1 LLKNK
6 PVIICGL
13 QNEHFLCTP
22 SWTIPTPQG
31 LKPNFR
37 YLREHYGNSTV
48 IVAICGVQE
57 YNDQKRKQMKFS
69 EYIDYWCNLTTRS
82 YCRENC
88 NKGGDEFHT
97 IYSSDPNLLYL
108 KDWHIV
114 KEYPNEIIY
123 KLPVIFSD
131 DWINSYWD
139 QRKPNDDYRFVYMGP
154 RGSWTPFH
162 VDVFRSYSWST
173 NICGKKLWIL
183 YPPHQEPFLKDLTG
197 KTPYDISIAVDEKL
211 FPNFSKSTKPIRFI
225 QEAGETVFIPSYWYH
240 QVHNLDDTISINH
253 NWGNAC
259 NIDLMWKFL
268 KEELKLVETAIDDC
282 RDTFTPEEYEEHC
295 QLMLR
300 SSAGINFVEFFEL
313 IQHAA
318 QQQADHI
325 TLISSDN
332 KNNNKLRKRIAPN
345 YNLELFS
352 LHKIVSILKDLL
364 SQSSMKRYQAQGET
378 LLEKINETLQRFL
391 NLTTTEDVTFKYK
404 C

>member
-1 LLKNK
+1 
-6 PVIICGL
+6 
-13 QNEHFLCTP
+13 
-22 SWTIPTPQG
+22 
-31 LKPNFR
+31 
-37 YLREHYGNSTV
+37 
-48 IVAICGVQE
+48 
-57 YNDQKRKQMKFS
+57 
-69 EYIDYWCNLTTRS
+69 
-82 YCRENC
+82 
-88 NKGGDEFHT
+88 
-97 IYSSDPNLLYL
+97 
-108 KDWHIV
+108 
-114 KEYPNEIIY
+114 
-123 KLPVIFSD
+123 
-131 DWINSYWD
+131 
-139 QRKPNDDYRFVYMGP
+139 
-154 RGSWTPFH
+154 
-162 VDVFRSYSWST
+162 
-173 NICGKKLWIL
+173 
-183 YPPHQEPFLKDLTG
+183 
-197 KTPYDISIAVDEKL
+197 
-211 FPNFSKSTKPIRFI
+211 
-225 QEAGETVFIPSYWYH
+225 
-240 QVHNLDDTISINH
+240 
-253 NWGNAC
+253 
-259 NIDLMWKFL
+259 MWKFL